1 MHNVA
6 HEESF
11 FGLAILFS
19 SYVGEDL
26 SSVCMCVCVRVCEV
40 CVKVWCKC
48 GKVCVCGCVRCGKVC
63 VVCDGRGGEVER
75 DY

>member
-26 SSVCMCVCVRVCEV
+26 SSVCMCV

-75 DY
+75 EY